1 MSSSKRHQFIILDML
16 DNQLDVSA
24 ILALALSSCVNFRW
38 SERELRTG
46 PRARP
51 LDRSALGSTSRSA
64 PTSPAASWLCVSC
77 PFSRNYRS
85 TTAIVSKKTSS
96 ENVLTIQFHC
106 TREIYRAVLHN
117 RPCSDSAGRCMP
129 GARSRCQTQGGL
141 VVIADRLTFRTRLL
155 ISQGP

>member
-1 MSSSKRHQFIILDML
+1 ML
-16 DNQLDVSA
+16 QNAYFLAKIGVDIAENERNFARNWQLPYGLWA
-24 ILALALSSCVNFRW
+24 RYQPA
-38 SERELRTG
+38 
-46 PRARP
+46 PRKT
-51 LDRSALGSTSRSA
+51 SALGSTSRSA